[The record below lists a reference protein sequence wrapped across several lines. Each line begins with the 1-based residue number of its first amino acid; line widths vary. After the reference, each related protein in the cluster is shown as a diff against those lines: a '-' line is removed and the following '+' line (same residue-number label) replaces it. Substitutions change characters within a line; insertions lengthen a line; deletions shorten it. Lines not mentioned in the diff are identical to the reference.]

1 MRANRG
7 WNDKQAALGLHSI
20 EKRFTVAALSLQQAQ
35 QTFIERFSV
44 SGRMTEES
52 RRSVPGG
59 YSRNSFNFGP
69 HAVFVT
75 RGEGAYIETVDG
87 NRLLDL
93 NNNYTVNVLG
103 HHHPALTSALMDAIP
118 NGISFGNP
126 GAQEG
131 ALARMLIER
140 IPSVEKVQ
148 FSCSATESCM
158 TAIRL
163 ARATTGRTRIAKF
176 EGGYHGFS
184 DMLQISAHPTPENG
198 GDAAAPVAVPDS
210 GGIPSANTDNVLVLT
225 QNDLAGTESLLR
237 AHSQELA
244 CLILELQSGAGGM
257 VALDQEFVQML
268 RNVTRELGIVLIF
281 DETISLRAGYH
292 GLQGR
297 YGITPDLTVMG
308 KIIGG
313 GLPLGAVGG
322 SAEIMN
328 ALEDGRVSIS
338 GTHHGHKLSVVAG
351 AACLTE
357 LTEEAFTTLN
367 GHAQRITTEL
377 NAWSHERNSPFRIHG
392 WGFSH
397 LGYAYMTAP
406 GQVVRTH
413 RDYWRHVDGDK
424 TQTISLELANR
435 GYFPVHRGEMS
446 LSLAMTDQDI
456 SGLIETLKSIVSD
469 IESESVTK
477 EARSIAHAV

>member
-1 MRANRG
+1 M
-7 WNDKQAALGLHSI
+7 S
-20 EKRFTVAALSLQQAQ
+20 
-35 QTFIERFSV
+35 
-44 SGRMTEES
+44 EES

-69 HAVFVT
+69 HAIFVT
-75 RGEGAYIETVDG
+75 SGEGAYIETVDG
-87 NRLLDL
+87 HRLLDL

-103 HHHPALTSALMDAIP
+103 HHHPALTSALMEAIP
-118 NGISFGNP
+118 HGISFGNP
-126 GAQEG
+126 GSQEG
-131 ALARMLIER
+131 DLARMLIER

-158 TAIRL
+158 TAVRL
-163 ARATTGRTRIAKF
+163 ARATTGRTRIAKL

-184 DMLQISAHPTPENG
+184 DVLQISAHPTPENG
-198 GDAAAPVAVPDS
+198 GEAAAPASVPDS
-210 GGIPSANTDNVLVLT
+210 GGIPATTVDDVLVLT
-225 QNDLAGTESLLR
+225 QNDLSGTEALLR
-237 AHSQELA
+237 AHGEELA

-268 RNVTRELGIVLIF
+268 RDVTRELGIVLVF

-292 GLQGR
+292 GLQGL

-322 SAEIMN
+322 RADIMD
-328 ALEDGRVSIS
+328 ALEDGRVSVS
-338 GTHHGHKLSVVAG
+338 GTHHGHKLSVLAG

-357 LTEEAFTTLN
+357 LTEEAFATLN
-367 GHAQRITTEL
+367 GHARRIASEL
-377 NAWSHERNSPFRIHG
+377 NTWSQDRNSPFRIHG
-392 WGFSH
+392 REISH
-397 LGYAYMTAP
+397 LGYAYMTSP
-406 GQVVRTH
+406 GEAVRTH
-413 RDYWRHVDGDK
+413 RDYWRIVDGEK

-446 LSLAMTDQDI
+446 LSLAMTDEDI
-456 SGLIETLKSIVSD
+456 TGLIETLKSIVSD
-469 IESESVTK
+469 MESETVTN
-477 EARSIAHAV
+477 AVRPATHAL